1 MCKKVWA
8 LSEQVMRG
16 YRARASTR
24 ADGRTDRQS
33 LLKSSELTK
42 SNKDISEHKTTA
54 QTRLTFQTI
63 EIKLVHGQNRLPSS
77 NRVRSINDTQS

>member
-33 LLKSSELTK
+33 LLKSPELTI

-63 EIKLVHGQNRLPSS
+63 EMDDMNIFFHIQIFNSHRPQWPRK
-77 NRVRSINDTQS
+77 